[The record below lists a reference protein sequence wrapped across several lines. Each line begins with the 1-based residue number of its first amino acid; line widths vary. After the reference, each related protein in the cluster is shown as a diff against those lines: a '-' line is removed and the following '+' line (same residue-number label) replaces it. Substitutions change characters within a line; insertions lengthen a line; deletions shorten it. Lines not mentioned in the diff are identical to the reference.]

1 LTWPAPV
8 FYGWIVVAVAVL
20 TMGIGVTV
28 TRAFSLLLPPILDE
42 FGWAFGL
49 YGRWVLCRDAGVD
62 AGGAVPR
69 RAMAA
74 E

>member
-1 LTWPAPV
+1 MHSDAQSSKSCLAT
-8 FYGWIVVAVAVL
+8 FDT

-49 YGRWVLCRDAGVD
+49 YGRRVLCRDAGVD